1 MNKLIADLM
10 KTKSLFVLLF
20 AIWNAFSLQAQKTDG
35 HYIEV
40 TGTSEIEVVPDE
52 IHYIIEIKEYFKE
65 EFDGKSKPEDYRTKV
80 PLTQIEQDLKTALYH
95 IGITDDAIRTREVG
109 DYRRERGHDFLIA
122 KNFDLTLT
130 NFNQINEIVKAV
142 DTKGINS
149 MHIGELKNQNMQHYH
164 KKGKLKALQAAQIKA
179 TYLVESLGKKLGSV
193 IRIVEPQ
200 QDNIY
205 SAFPQSNVYFSTA
218 KPSDSFRT
226 IKLNYS
232 MQVRFEIE

>member
-1 MNKLIADLM
+1 
-10 KTKSLFVLLF
+10 
-20 AIWNAFSLQAQKTDG
+20 
-35 HYIEV
+35 
-40 TGTSEIEVVPDE
+40 
-52 IHYIIEIKEYFKE
+52 
-65 EFDGKSKPEDYRTKV
+65 
-80 PLTQIEQDLKTALYH
+80 
-95 IGITDDAIRTREVG
+95 
-109 DYRRERGHDFLIA
+109 
-122 KNFDLTLT
+122 
-130 NFNQINEIVKAV
+130 
-142 DTKGINS
+142 

-164 KKGKLKALQAAQIKA
+164 QKGKLKALQAAQIKA

-218 KPSDSFRT
+218 KTSDNFRT